1 MINSNFRSG
10 KARSL
15 ENCQS
20 SEILAVYPL
29 ILIGETTLKT
39 PELTGREDS
48 LTARFYIGYFFSG
61 PEGENCQEKLT
72 HHSPSRIFI
81 DSS

>member
-1 MINSNFRSG
+1 LGFAAKSFSVG
-10 KARSL
+10 AG
-15 ENCQS
+15 CG
-20 SEILAVYPL
+20 VWGVGCGVW
-29 ILIGETTLKT
+29 GETIHNLRVNHTIKK
-39 PELTGREDS
+39 GFS